1 MIFNTVNLW
10 ASTIYLKVSVMICFF
25 FNTSFEPGWALLKWP
40 IIYWSC
46 DSISIQAFCDVPAQC
61 KIILC
66 TDWHVPS
73 CSIMFHCISLM
84 TVFSFFEGEFL
95 TKNVTVIDLEGCD
108 QIWVYEFAH
117 IWIYLVEIE
126 NISLSKRQLFH
137 LKATQKTGMKRRE
150 RTVKQRERTLFCA
163 NGRLKNTH
171 RLSSNNKVGTSWSS
185 ILWFCGCDVASAYYK
200 FWIILTS
207 ATVARVV
214 LVWFWIG
221 AVAPDGVAAAF

>member
-1 MIFNTVNLW
+1 M
-10 ASTIYLKVSVMICFF
+10 FF

-126 NISLSKRQLFH
+126 NISLSKRQFFH
-137 LKATQKTGMKRRE
+137 LKATKKTGMKRRE
-150 RTVKQRERTLFCA
+150 RTVKQRETAWNSVKQCERTLFCA
-163 NGRLKNTH
+163 NGRLKKTH
-171 RLSSNNKVGTSWSS
+171 RFSLKQQGWNILIINFM
-185 ILWFCGCDVASAYYK
+185 ILWVWCGLC
-200 FWIILTS
+200 IL
-207 ATVARVV
+207 
-214 LVWFWIG
+214 
-221 AVAPDGVAAAF
+221 